1 MSSSQPRR
9 RLVVMNCQRDN
20 DNKTGLLMRYL
31 GPALLCSSLLFV
43 AEAWSA
49 DSNYSL
55 PIREHVFENGLTLL
69 VIERPGESRVV
80 SKIFTDMG
88 ALNETPGQYGA
99 AHFLE
104 HLMFKGTPTLGT
116 RDWEREESLH
126 ERIQAAEDA
135 LEEEKN
141 RARNDLRERGVFHDY
156 QHAETTPRIEELQA
170 LIDSLNQQVL
180 ELNQEGPMKIWYQA
194 YGGSRLT
201 ATTEQEYMKF
211 DLDLPAD
218 RVELFLRVEADRM
231 ENSVFRN
238 FDAERMVLVEQRLGD
253 MNRPETDFR
262 EAMNSLVGRVSMVY
276 VPEGY
281 ANDFNQYTRR
291 YEREMYERY
300 FVANNT
306 TLIFIGGVTLEDMI
320 PKVEKYFGHMERKP
334 EPPRY
339 QGREPLPSA
348 EKRLTW
354 RSDKLA
360 PRVEVRFQIP
370 GVGHP
375 DRPLFDV
382 LAESLQPALQQAL
395 GDVGSVN
402 INTRVVHTERF
413 GVPGSINFEVIVS
426 DPANLEAAEDI
437 LIGELHR
444 LSEALLSEADLAQA
458 TKQLRTDWYRLQADP
473 NRLAFQIGH
482 FQVMDHW
489 RTLQSYLDARD
500 NATPEDIARLI
511 DTYFVPKNR
520 SVGVVTPEG
529 A

>member
-1 MSSSQPRR
+1 MRS
-9 RLVVMNCQRDN
+9 
-20 DNKTGLLMRYL
+20 LLT
-31 GPALLCSSLLFV
+31 ALLCGALLS
-43 AEAWSA
+43 AGQTRAA
-49 DSNYSL
+49 DSNYEL
-55 PIREHVFENGLTLL
+55 PIREHVFDNGLTLL

-88 ALNETPGQYGA
+88 ALNETPGQFGA

-104 HLMFKGTPTLGT
+104 HLMFKGTPTLGSL
-116 RDWEREESLH
+116 DWEREAPLH
-126 ERIQAAEDA
+126 EQIRAAEEA

-141 RARNDLRERGVFHDY
+141 RARNELRERGVFHDY

-194 YGGSRLT
+194 YGGTRLT

-238 FDAERMVLVEQRLGD
+238 FDAERMVLVEQRYGD
-253 MNRPETDFR
+253 LNRADTEFR

-281 ANDFNQYTRR
+281 ANDFDQYTRR
-291 YEREMYERY
+291 YERELYERY
-300 FVANNT
+300 FVPNNT

-320 PKVEKYFGHMERKP
+320 PKVEQYFGHMERKP

-339 QGREPLPSA
+339 QAREPLPSA

-360 PRVEVRFQIP
+360 PRVEVRYQIP

-375 DRPLFDV
+375 DRPIFDV
-382 LAESLQPALQQAL
+382 LATVLTPYLQSALAEA
-395 GDVGSVN
+395 GIGASVN
-402 INTRVVHTERF
+402 VNTRVVHTERF
-413 GVPGSINFEVIVS
+413 GVPASINFELIVS
-426 DPANLEAAEDI
+426 DPGQLEAAEET
-437 LIGELHR
+437 LLAALAR
-444 LSEALLSEADLAQA
+444 VSEEPLAAADVAHA
-458 TKQLRTDWYRLQADP
+458 SKRLRTDWYRLQADP
-473 NRLAFQIGH
+473 NALAFQIGH
-482 FQVMDHW
+482 FHVMDSW
-489 RTLQSYLDARD
+489 RTLQAYLDARD
-500 NATPEDIARLI
+500 AATPADISRLA
-511 DTYFVPKNR
+511 DTYFIPRNR

>member
-1 MSSSQPRR
+1 MRS
-9 RLVVMNCQRDN
+9 
-20 DNKTGLLMRYL
+20 LLT
-31 GPALLCSSLLFV
+31 ALLCGVLLS
-43 AEAWSA
+43 AGHARAA
-49 DSNYSL
+49 DSHYDL
-55 PIREHVFENGLTLL
+55 PIREHIFDNGLTLL
-69 VIERPGESRVV
+69 VIERPGDSRVV

-88 ALNETPGQYGA
+88 ALNETPGQFGA

-104 HLMFKGTPTLGT
+104 HLMFKGTPTLGSL
-116 RDWEREESLH
+116 DWEREAPLH
-126 ERIQAAEDA
+126 EQIRAAEDA
-135 LEEEKN
+135 LEEERN
-141 RARNDLRERGVFHDY
+141 RARNELRERGVFHDY

-238 FDAERMVLVEQRLGD
+238 FDAERMVLVEQRYGD
-253 MNRPETDFR
+253 LNRADTEFR

-281 ANDFNQYTRR
+281 ANDFDQYTRR
-291 YEREMYERY
+291 YERELYERY
-300 FVANNT
+300 FVVNNT

-320 PKVEKYFGHMERKP
+320 PKVEQYFGHMERQP

-339 QGREPLPSA
+339 QAREPLPSA

-354 RSDKLA
+354 RSDELA
-360 PRVEVRFQIP
+360 PRVEVRYQIP

-382 LAESLQPALQQAL
+382 LATALTPYLQSALAEA
-395 GDVGSVN
+395 GIGAGVN
-402 INTRVVHTERF
+402 VNTRVVHTERF
-413 GVPGSINFEVIVS
+413 GVPASINFEVMVS
-426 DPANLEAAEDI
+426 DPAQLEAAEQALLDA
-437 LIGELHR
+437 LAR
-444 LSEALLSEADLAQA
+444 VAEAPLSEADITHAA
-458 TKQLRTDWYRLQADP
+458 KRLRTDWYRLQADP
-473 NRLAFQIGH
+473 NALAFQIGH
-482 FQVMDHW
+482 FHVMDSW
-489 RTLQSYLDARD
+489 RTLQTYLDARD
-500 NATPEDIARLI
+500 AATPADISSLVE
-511 DTYFVPKNR
+511 TYFIPRNR